1 MCEYVNIWASVH
13 GCICVHAW
21 DTCNF
26 ACLPG
31 CVHTHAHTHT
41 RTHARAHTHRRGA
54 RVNGVEHIPTALVA
68 DSGQI
73 RADIEGARK

>member
-1 MCEYVNIWASVH
+1 MGVLASMH
-13 GCICVHAW
+13 GIHAILH
-21 DTCNF
+21 
-26 ACLPG
+26 ACLAV
-31 CVHTHAHTHT
+31 CTRTHTHTHARTRAHTHT
-41 RTHARAHTHRRGA
+41 GEGA

>member
-1 MCEYVNIWASVH
+1 MCEYVNIWRLCIGVLASMH
-13 GCICVHAW
+13 WIHAI
-21 DTCNF
+21 F
-26 ACLPG
+26 HACLAV
-31 CVHTHAHTHT
+31 CT
-41 RTHARAHTHRRGA
+41 RTHARTHTHTHTHRRGA